1 MAAVV
6 SCTVL
11 LAAVASLACL
21 AFAEPPPS
29 ERSALLAF
37 LTDMPHERRLGWN
50 TSMLACAWVG
60 VMCDAAQ
67 STVVQLRLPGVG
79 LGGAIPPATI
89 GRLPNLQVLSLRSN
103 RIIRGIPDDLL
114 ELSSLRAIFLQNNM
128 ISGAIPSGVGKLAAL
143 ETSSS
148 LRPAGRRCAPPG
160 GHARTRTW

>member
-6 SCTVL
+6 SRTVL

-21 AFAEPPPS
+21 TFTKPPPS

-37 LTDMPHERRLGWN
+37 LTATPHERRLGWN
-50 TSMLACAWVG
+50 TSTPACAWVG
-60 VMCDAAQ
+60 VTCDAAQ

-79 LGGAIPPATI
+79 LVGAIPPATI
-89 GRLPNLQVLSLRSN
+89 CHLPNLQVLSLRSN
-103 RIIRGIPDDLL
+103 RIIGRSPDDLL

-128 ISGAIPSGVGKLAAL
+128 ISGAIPSGVSQLAAL

-160 GHARTRTW
+160 GHARTRT